1 MKRLPGKSAREVEDD
16 AKSESSTSQ
25 VLSHEERQ
33 AQYEKTRARIFSDYV
48 ESQVD
53 SKGSDDAGSESPSP
67 PLPKDFLGKIMLI
80 CGGRFFNEER
90 EIFAPIRLFSNT
102 TAVCEGECVVGV

>member
-1 MKRLPGKSAREVEDD
+1 MKRIPGKSAREVEDD

-53 SKGSDDAGSESPSP
+53 SKGSDDAGSESPTP
-67 PLPKDFLGKIMLI
+67 
-80 CGGRFFNEER
+80 
-90 EIFAPIRLFSNT
+90 
-102 TAVCEGECVVGV
+102 